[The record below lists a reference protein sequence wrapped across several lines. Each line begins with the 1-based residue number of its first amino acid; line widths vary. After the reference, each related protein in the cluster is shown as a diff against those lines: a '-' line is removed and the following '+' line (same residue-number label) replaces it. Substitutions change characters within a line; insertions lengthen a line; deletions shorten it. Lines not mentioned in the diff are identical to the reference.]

1 MSEQNFYRTY
11 TLKAG
16 KMGNKGFEIG
26 TINSPTQEC
35 LHISFSVE
43 KSDSESA
50 NTSKVQIWNLSK
62 ENLSI
67 LEQKDAIV
75 ELKAGYDNNNALA
88 LVGNITSVVT
98 TSDNADRMTEIE
110 VVDGRVALRDGMA
123 SVSINGSV
131 NCKDVYK
138 RFATAMG
145 LSIVFANDLTFV
157 TLPNGFSFVGQAR
170 TGLQKLAACCGH
182 SWTIQNEVIQITWP
196 GRSISTK
203 GYLLNNETGLIG
215 TPKKIAISESSDDDK
230 SRTGWEA
237 TYLMNCAIGVNN
249 IVYIQSDTA
258 NGYYLVHKVTI
269 DGDNMEGDWQCTAQ
283 LLEIKAEPKKDKA
296 AANGSSKKKGSSSGS
311 SGGSLK
317 KGDKV
322 KVTRTVKQGSKT
334 KGYQYS
340 GGMFTCYYS
349 VYDVIQVK
357 GDRVVIGKGNTVTA
371 AVKAADL
378 AKA

>member
-1 MSEQNFYRTY
+1 MSEKNFYRTY

-16 KMGNKGFEIG
+16 KMKGQGFEIG

-43 KSDSESA
+43 KSNSESA
-50 NTSKVQIWNLSK
+50 NTSKIQIWNLSK
-62 ENLSI
+62 SSLAI
-67 LEQKDAIV
+67 LDQKDAIV

-88 LVGNITSVVT
+88 LVGNITSVIT

-110 VVDGRVALRDGMA
+110 VVDGRVALRDGTA
-123 SVSINGSV
+123 TISINGSV

-138 RFATAMG
+138 RLADAMG
-145 LSIVFANDLTFV
+145 ASIVFAKDLSFV

-170 TGLQKLAACCGH
+170 TGLQKLAACCKH
-182 SWTIQNEVIQITWP
+182 SWSIQNGVIQVTWP
-196 GRSISTK
+196 GRAISTK
-203 GYLLNNETGLIG
+203 GYLLNSESGLIG
-215 TPKKIAISESSDDDK
+215 TPKKITISESSKDKK
-230 SRTGWEA
+230 SRTGWEV

-249 IVYIQSDTA
+249 IVRIESDTA

-283 LLEIKAEPKKDKA
+283 VLVIKEEPKKDKA
-296 AANGSSKKKGSSSGS
+296 AASSSSGKKGSSSKS
-311 SGGSLK
+311 SGGNIK

-340 GGMFTCYYS
+340 GGMFTCYHS

-357 GDRVVIGKGNTVTA
+357 GDRVLIGIGSTVTA